1 MVIIVEVANMDIQSR
16 IEQLKAQIAEKEAYQ
31 KKLQESYSNPYK
43 NHKYTSIWDYVV
55 EGNRAG
61 FDKEDAEAAAYQKLL
76 MEQAQADKL
85 QKEQMLNAQEIARQN
100 KSTQDRYNEIKLKQ
114 SQATAYNAYVYA
126 KQAKDMADKEGNM
139 MKIALA
145 NKNLSDAK
153 AGLQMLGINPDD
165 YETNQSG
172 DNKPT
177 TGVDAGTRLANIK
190 GKKSFNTKQEKADY
204 IESIKQD
211 PMYGQDGGHLESEV
225 QRLEGINTKEEID
238 AYKKEAQDSYDRN
251 VTKDSKGQPKPGS
264 LAKWKEAYPK
274 YAKALGYK

>member
-1 MVIIVEVANMDIQSR
+1 MVEVNMEDLSSR
-16 IEQLKAQIAEKEAYQ
+16 IAQLKQEIAEQEAYQ
-31 KKLQESYSNPYK
+31 RSPY
-43 NHKYTSIWDYVV
+43 NRYHYGHIWDAI
-55 EGNRAG
+55 AG
-61 FDKEDAEAAAYQKLL
+61 DRSGLDAEAADEAAYRNMILQQKFQA
-76 MEQAQADKL
+76 EQN
-85 QKEQMLNAQEIARQN
+85 ELNRQNALAISKQN
-100 KSTQDRYNEIKLKQ
+100 KSTEDRYNEIKLKQ

-126 KQAKDMADKEGNM
+126 KQQKDMADKEGNM

-145 NKNLSDAK
+145 NKNLNDAK

-165 YETNQSG
+165 YETKEPDSNEQ
-172 DNKPT
+172 PT
-177 TGVDAGTRLANIK
+177 GEDAGTRLANIK
-190 GKKSFNTKQEKADY
+190 GKKSFKTKQEKADY

-211 PMYGQDGGHLESEV
+211 PMYGQDEGQLESEV
-225 QRLEGINTKEEID
+225 QRLEGIKTKEEID

>member
-1 MVIIVEVANMDIQSR
+1 MEDLRSR
-16 IEQLKAQIAEKEAYQ
+16 IAELKQIIAEQEAYQ
-31 KKLQESYSNPYK
+31 RSPY
-43 NHKYTSIWDYVV
+43 NKYHYGHIWDAI
-55 EGNRAG
+55 AG
-61 FDKEDAEAAAYQKLL
+61 DRSGLDAEAADEAAYRNMILQQKFQA
-76 MEQAQADKL
+76 EQN
-85 QKEQMLNAQEIARQN
+85 ELNRQNALTLASMN
-100 KSTQDRYNEIKLKQ
+100 KSTEDRYNEIKLKQ

-165 YETNQSG
+165 YETAQSG
-172 DNKPT
+172 NNVQT
-177 TGVDAGTRLANIK
+177 TGGDAGTRLANIK

-211 PMYGQDGGHLESEV
+211 PMYGQDEGQLESEV
-225 QRLEGINTKEEID
+225 QRLEGIKTKEEID
-238 AYKKEAQDSYDRN
+238 AFKKEAQDSYDRN
-251 VTKDSKGQPKPGS
+251 VSKGINGNPKPGS
-264 LAKWKEAYPK
+264 LAKWKEAYPE

>member
-1 MVIIVEVANMDIQSR
+1 MDIGA
-16 IEQLKAQIAEKEAYQ
+16 IKARIAELEQRKAERNAMRGYRD
-31 KKLQESYSNPYK
+31 LSYL
-43 NHKYTSIWDYVV
+43 DYMTK
-55 EGNRAG
+55 GDRSG
-61 FDKEDAEAAAYQKLL
+61 FDKIEADEVAYRNMLAQ
-76 MEQAQADKL
+76 QAQQERLLGL
-85 QKEQMLNAQEIARQN
+85 QQDFTARENELNRINAQEIAQQN
-100 KSTQDRYNEIKLKQ
+100 KATNDRYNEIKLKQ
-114 SQATAYNAYVYA
+114 SQATAYNAYIYA

-177 TGVDAGTRLANIK
+177 GGDAGTRLANIK

-211 PMYGQDGGHLESEV
+211 PMYGQDEGQLESEV
-225 QRLEGINTKEEID
+225 QRLDGIKTKEEID

>member
-1 MVIIVEVANMDIQSR
+1 MASIDER
-16 IEQLKAQIAEKEAYQ
+16 IAELEQRIAEKKAYER
-31 KKLQESYSNPYK
+31 LYRPSRNMAA
-43 NHKYTSIWDYVV
+43 WDYVA
-55 EGNRAG
+55 EGDRSG
-61 FDKEDAEAAAYQKLL
+61 YDKIDASEAAYYN
-76 MEQAQADKL
+76 
-85 QKEQMLNAQEIARQN
+85 MLKQQEFNARENELNRINAQEIAQQN
-100 KSTQDRYNEIKLKQ
+100 KATNDRYNEIKLKQ
-114 SQATAYNAYVYA
+114 SQATAYNAYIYA

-145 NKNLSDAK
+145 DKNLNDAK

-177 TGVDAGTRLANIK
+177 TGKDSGTRIATIK

-211 PMYGQDGGHLESEV
+211 PMYGQDGGQLEAEV
-225 QRLEGINTKEEID
+225 QRLDGIQTKEEID
-238 AYKKEAQDSYDRN
+238 AFKKEAQDSYDRN
-251 VTKDSKGQPKPGS
+251 VSKGSSGNPKPGS

>member
-1 MVIIVEVANMDIQSR
+1 MAYIDDRIAELEQHIAEKRAYQRLYPSHKYASTWDYVAEGDRSGFDKMDAEEAAYRNMLAQ
-16 IEQLKAQIAEKEAYQ
+16 QAQQLNVLKAQ
-31 KKLQESYSNPYK
+31 QEFNARE
-43 NHKYTSIWDYVV
+43 N
-55 EGNRAG
+55 E
-61 FDKEDAEAAAYQKLL
+61 
-76 MEQAQADKL
+76 
-85 QKEQMLNAQEIARQN
+85 LNRQN
-100 KSTQDRYNEIKLKQ
+100 ALAIAGQNKATNDRYNEIKLKQ

-126 KQAKDMADKEGNM
+126 KQAKDIADKEGNM

-153 AGLQMLGINPDD
+153 AGLQMLGINPDY
-165 YETNQSG
+165 YETNQSS
-172 DNKPT
+172 DNKAT
-177 TGVDAGTRLANIK
+177 TGGDAGTRLANIK

-211 PMYGQDGGHLESEV
+211 PMYGQDEGQLESEV
-225 QRLEGINTKEEID
+225 QRLEGIKTKEEID